1 MRTNNEKTLSTG
13 ASPVVRSAE
22 HVYQAVRTVD
32 MVNLRPGDDCS
43 LRPVGMPKTF
53 ASLGEGVPLGVM
65 DGCLLAARGTAVAA
79 APLDAGSAT
88 APVISGRLPS
98 APLCT
103 LDCGDDGILVMTD
116 EGPVSIGAAGS
127 RSAVRPTGF
136 DFPPLT
142 LTPSAWGKVTA
153 TVAARTL
160 SQAYNTSTTLVAR
173 DVAAVTGDL
182 AAAYLRMCAD
192 AAAVGGMLQ
201 PVIARYKLRDS
212 RGNILF
218 TSAPVLLG
226 HSSGAQLANYVGLK
240 SDDRMTL
247 KAYSLEA
254 GLWSLSI
261 RFPDASAYADAARVA
276 SAEIWFTPMFHP
288 YHPDMHGTVVIARA
302 SAADDDFLRVT
313 LPGMNCGLGEGR
325 PGNVERLLMK
335 ALAHIDEIEE
345 RVAVIAAPF
354 DGGERTV
361 AVALSPDPDAA
372 SVSRRLGRAL
382 AKAVQPCTPA
392 AVLLGAPHTFS
403 AACCAA
409 DASVAVWGNLT
420 VRRYAGYPLQTLA
433 VSCRDEP
440 WSATTVVRFSDGTG
454 VSRSES
460 GSTGAPVAFSPLL
473 SYPSPDAVEMKIIVT
488 SGGSTRTH
496 TVSLIPDTTCRVSA
510 FCGAGAKHLSLV
522 GSSGV
527 SVPALPAPSDRFADF
542 LAFAP
547 AGAPLAVDAVIG
559 TGGAVN
565 ALVPRVSPDQS
576 WEFGRARFLAGT
588 DKGVFAVAVAPG
600 RTSLSVRR
608 LAEGTVRRP
617 DAMVAAASGDAFVL
631 CGTGTG
637 TGPALLRI
645 PASGRAVVF
654 EVPRNY
660 CCLAW
665 NSILGELWAVRDDG
679 RADIFCVAHG
689 WRRYSRDDVS
699 VRSVYHLSG
708 EPFGVGPRGLMR
720 LGCEEA
726 VPRQRITLDFLVNPA
741 GLRPVRPG
749 RLRAMLCCSSVFGVL
764 TLEGR
769 NLAGALPWPLL
780 SATLDGAC
788 LSPLSMLPAGRP
800 LRRMEVRLEADVS
813 SDFVFESFRIGYY
826 DCGITSAA

>member
-22 HVYQAVRTVD
+22 HVYQAVRTID

-43 LRPVGMPKTF
+43 LRPVGFPKTF
-53 ASLGEGVPLGVM
+53 ASLGDSVPLGVM
-65 DGCLLAARGTAVAA
+65 DGCVLAARGTAVVAE
-79 APLDAGSAT
+79 PMDAGSVT
-88 APVISGRLPS
+88 TPVISGRLPS
-98 APLCT
+98 APLCA
-103 LDCGDDGILVMTD
+103 LDCGDDGILVMTAD
-116 EGPVSIGAAGS
+116 GPVSIGAPGS
-127 RSAVRPTGF
+127 RSAVRSTGF

-142 LTPSAWGKVTA
+142 LIPSAWGKVTA
-153 TVAARTL
+153 TVAARAL
-160 SQAYNTSTTLVAR
+160 SQVYNAATTLVAR
-173 DVAAVTGDL
+173 DAAAVTGDL

-212 RGNILF
+212 RGNLLF
-218 TSAPVLLG
+218 TSAPILLG
-226 HSSGAQLANYVGLK
+226 HSSGAQLADYVGLK
-240 SDDRMTL
+240 SDDRMTIRT
-247 KAYSLEA
+247 YGIEA
-254 GLWSLSI
+254 DLWSLSLRI
-261 RFPDASAYADAARVA
+261 PDVSAYADAARVA
-276 SAEIWFTPMFHP
+276 RAEIWFTPMFHP
-288 YHPDMHGTVVIARA
+288 YHPDMQGTVVLARTS
-302 SAADDDFLRVT
+302 SAEDDFLRVT

-345 RVAVIAAPF
+345 RVAVIPAPF
-354 DGGERTV
+354 NRGAHTV
-361 AVALSPDPDAA
+361 AVSLSPDPDAA
-372 SVSRRLGRAL
+372 SVSRRLGKAL
-382 AKAVQPCTPA
+382 AKAVTSFLPA
-392 AVLLGAPHTFS
+392 RALLSAPHTFS

-433 VSCRDEP
+433 VSCSDEP
-440 WSATTVVRFSDGTG
+440 WSATTVVRFSDGSG

-510 FCGAGAKHLSLV
+510 FAGAGAKHLSLV
-522 GSSGV
+522 ASAGV
-527 SVPALPAPSDRFADF
+527 TVPALPAPSDRFTDF

-547 AGAPLAVDAVIG
+547 ADSPLAVDAVVG

-565 ALVPRVSPDQS
+565 ALMTRVSPDQS
-576 WEFGRARFLAGT
+576 WEFGRARFLVGT
-588 DKGVFAVAVAPG
+588 DKGVFSVAVSPG

-608 LAEGTVRRP
+608 LAEGKVSRP
-617 DAMVAAASGDAFVL
+617 DAMVTGPSGDAFVL
-631 CGTGTG
+631 CGSDSGS
-637 TGPALLRI
+637 GPALFRI
-645 PASGRAVVF
+645 SSSGRAVLF

-660 CCLAW
+660 SCLAW
-665 NSILGELWAVRDDG
+665 NGTLGELWAVRNDG
-679 RADIFCVAHG
+679 RADVFCVAHG

-699 VRSVYHLSG
+699 LSSVCHLAG

-720 LGCEEA
+720 LGCEDA
-726 VPRQRITLDFLVNPA
+726 VSRQRITLAFLVNPA
-741 GLRPVRPG
+741 NLTPVRPG
-749 RLRAMLCCSSVFGVL
+749 RLHAMLSCSSLSGL
-764 TLEGR
+764 LSLEGR
-769 NLAGALPWPLL
+769 NLAGDMPWPLL
-780 SATLDGAC
+780 AATLDGAC
-788 LSPLSMLPAGRP
+788 FSPLTVLPLARP
-800 LRRMEVRLEADVS
+800 LRRMEVRLEAEVS
-813 SDFVFESFRIGYY
+813 SDFVFDSFRIGYY

>member
-1 MRTNNEKTLSTG
+1 MRTNKEKTLSTG
-13 ASPVVRSAE
+13 ASPVARSAE
-22 HVYQAVRTVD
+22 HVYQAVRTVN

-79 APLDAGSAT
+79 APLDGGSAT

-127 RSAVRPTGF
+127 RSAVRPIGF

-192 AAAVGGMLQ
+192 ASAVGGMLQ
-201 PVIARYKLRDS
+201 PVIARYKLRGS

-218 TSAPVLLG
+218 TSAPILLG
-226 HSSGAQLANYVGLK
+226 HSSGAQLADYVGLK

-288 YHPDMHGTVVIARA
+288 YHPDMQGTVVIARA

-354 DGGERTV
+354 D
-361 AVALSPDPDAA
+361 
-372 SVSRRLGRAL
+372 
-382 AKAVQPCTPA
+382 
-392 AVLLGAPHTFS
+392 
-403 AACCAA
+403 
-409 DASVAVWGNLT
+409 
-420 VRRYAGYPLQTLA
+420 
-433 VSCRDEP
+433 
-440 WSATTVVRFSDGTG
+440 
-454 VSRSES
+454 
-460 GSTGAPVAFSPLL
+460 
-473 SYPSPDAVEMKIIVT
+473 
-488 SGGSTRTH
+488 
-496 TVSLIPDTTCRVSA
+496 
-510 FCGAGAKHLSLV
+510 
-522 GSSGV
+522 
-527 SVPALPAPSDRFADF
+527 
-542 LAFAP
+542 
-547 AGAPLAVDAVIG
+547 
-559 TGGAVN
+559 
-565 ALVPRVSPDQS
+565 
-576 WEFGRARFLAGT
+576 
-588 DKGVFAVAVAPG
+588 
-600 RTSLSVRR
+600 
-608 LAEGTVRRP
+608 
-617 DAMVAAASGDAFVL
+617 
-631 CGTGTG
+631 
-637 TGPALLRI
+637 
-645 PASGRAVVF
+645 
-654 EVPRNY
+654 
-660 CCLAW
+660 
-665 NSILGELWAVRDDG
+665 
-679 RADIFCVAHG
+679 
-689 WRRYSRDDVS
+689 
-699 VRSVYHLSG
+699 
-708 EPFGVGPRGLMR
+708 
-720 LGCEEA
+720 
-726 VPRQRITLDFLVNPA
+726 
-741 GLRPVRPG
+741 
-749 RLRAMLCCSSVFGVL
+749 
-764 TLEGR
+764 
-769 NLAGALPWPLL
+769 
-780 SATLDGAC
+780 
-788 LSPLSMLPAGRP
+788 
-800 LRRMEVRLEADVS
+800 
-813 SDFVFESFRIGYY
+813 
-826 DCGITSAA
+826 